1 MLRISVVS
9 PSGIIFEGE
18 ARYIVV
24 SGDNGQLGILKNHV
38 PVVVPITKGFVKV
51 EQDETTTFI
60 VIANGVLEQS
70 DNMVTVIS
78 QEATIG
84 ADYEDANSKL
94 IQMRKNR
101 KTENQKRMMDF
112 VQMEVEL
119 KKNIQEAGG
128 SKT

>member
-51 EQDETTTFI
+51 EQEESTTYI
-60 VIANGVLEQS
+60 VIVSGVLEQS
-70 DNMVTVIS
+70 DNIVTVIS

-84 ADYEDANSKL
+84 SDYEDANNKL

-112 VQMEVEL
+112 VQMETEL
-119 KKNIQEAGG
+119 KKNVRDAGG
-128 SKT
+128 SKV